1 MKAIIERPDTSK
13 DAKPRRWQVP
23 VNLVEL
29 SRLNSALLV
38 AKQHGVESGLILDG
52 KRLMR
57 TKRAEARLVMVYA
70 ACEQRHDPSVWVMC
84 RHELQLDPAVGLMSH
99 LYRAYDEALAE
110 HADENLLNDA
120 QTMKLQLATTQAE
133 KVRLAE
139 EERLRQARL
148 AKRAE
153 QEDNL
158 AHQLM
163 LRRLARCE
171 VDTSRAFRKW
181 SDKGRSAVH
190 TGSISASP
198 PAISAPPQTPDGQ
211 STGTRQLCARPAYCV
226 AAVRCRE
233 VSCNVNT
240 RLFRVV
246 QVDKLRRIRWCG
258 HLGIETTSLLH

>member
-1 MKAIIERPDTSK
+1 MKAIIERPGTTK
-13 DAKPRRWQVP
+13 DAKPRRWRVP

-29 SRLNSALLV
+29 SRLSSALLA
-38 AKQHGVESGLILDG
+38 AKKHGVESGLVMDG

-57 TKRAEARLVMVYA
+57 TKRAEARLVMVYM
-70 ACEQRHDPSVWVMC
+70 ACEQRNDPSVWVMC
-84 RHELQLDPAVGLMSH
+84 RHELQLDPALGLMSH

-110 HADENLLNDA
+110 HADANLLSDA

-153 QEDNL
+153 EEENL

-181 SDKGRSAVH
+181 SGKGRSAVD
-190 TGSISASP
+190 TGNIAASP

-211 STGTRQLCARPAYCV
+211 SIGMRQLRAPAIALQLCRFVRV
-226 AAVRCRE
+226 AAIE
-233 VSCNVNT
+233 VVC
-240 RLFRVV
+240 LFQVV
-246 QVDKLRRIRWCG
+246 QVDTRRIRWCG
-258 HLGIETTSLLH
+258 HRVTETTSLLH

>member
-1 MKAIIERPDTSK
+1 MKAIIERPGTAK

-52 KRLMR
+52 QRLMR

-84 RHELQLDPAVGLMSH
+84 RHELQLDPAAGLMSH

-120 QTMKLQLATTQAE
+120 QTMKLQMATTQAE

-139 EERLRQARL
+139 HKAVAYLSSVRQESAEERNLR
-148 AKRAE
+148 E
-153 QEDNL
+153 
-158 AHQLM
+158 
-163 LRRLARCE
+163 
-171 VDTSRAFRKW
+171 
-181 SDKGRSAVH
+181 G
-190 TGSISASP
+190 
-198 PAISAPPQTPDGQ
+198 
-211 STGTRQLCARPAYCV
+211 
-226 AAVRCRE
+226 
-233 VSCNVNT
+233 
-240 RLFRVV
+240 
-246 QVDKLRRIRWCG
+246 
-258 HLGIETTSLLH
+258 